1 MVLKKIEDN
10 KLIFID
16 NVDNFDIDVVVPCLN
31 RYARKFEKFLNI
43 DIDFLEEYKK
53 IQNNIYNLK
62 GEWSYDWIN

>member
-16 NVDNFDIDVVVPCLN
+16 NVDNFNIDVVVPCLN

-53 IQNNIYNLK
+53 IQNNMYKRGVIMWLN
-62 GEWSYDWIN
+62 

>member
-16 NVDNFDIDVVVPCLN
+16 YVDNFDIDVVVPCLN
-31 RYARKFEKFLNI
+31 RYASKFEKFLNI

-53 IQNNIYNLK
+53 IQNNMYNLK
-62 GEWSYDWIN
+62 GEW

>member
-16 NVDNFDIDVVVPCLN
+16 NVDNFDIDVIVPCLN
-31 RYARKFEKFLNI
+31 IYARKFEKFLNI

-53 IQNNIYNLK
+53 IQNNMYNLK
-62 GEWSYDWIN
+62 GEW